1 MKRHYQLILWTGL
14 IVFLQGCT
22 IDSFEN
28 NQTLLNEEELRIT
41 GQIIGESIS
50 ENESGLLSSFSEAF
64 AIPTRNGLATGN
76 SVLSTGS
83 FRNLQNYSYQ
93 YNSIDGV
100 HRVQFSRTDAA
111 TGIPTEYD
119 LKYIFRDGQGNFIES
134 PNQDSHLIESLEF
147 TEERTGQIETAS
159 KSSIY
164 NRTDRFIMDGLS
176 DQSSTI
182 TLDGSHSGEGQ
193 FIRSEVN
200 NRVERDYILEINFL
214 DVRIEKEIVESNR
227 SFRKG
232 VNGAVSYEST
242 IRSNQ
247 NGQAADSKIV
257 NGTVNFNGD
266 GTALLRFQQTFNT
279 FRIRLENGDVFDDD
293 EFEGLVMETNLNN
306 QTFTIS
312 NGQVI
317 QITDETE
324 VDDDS
329 DYFSLQEI
337 DAAIVNGRRI
347 VAEGEYYRPDKNVN
361 LWITTEVEFELEENE
376 FEEFMLDINISENTI
391 TLVTNEMFY
400 ITPETEIEFDDDFTS
415 LQDIADA
422 LGQNLPVF
430 ADGDFYIDP
439 ESERT
444 ILTEVDFEL
453 ELDEFEEIVQSVD
466 LDNHIVTLVNGRQIL
481 ITEQTVFGDEGSLT
495 SLEDVDQALEDGIEV
510 EAVGDYYYNSAD
522 AIWVAINIEF
532 ESESDSDSD
541 SDDDS
546 D

>member
-1 MKRHYQLILWTGL
+1 MKQYYHLIFWISL
-14 IVFLQGCT
+14 IVLLQGCT

-28 NQTLLNEEELRIT
+28 NQTLLNDEELRIT
-41 GQIIGESIS
+41 GQIIGESVS

-64 AIPTRNGLATGN
+64 AIPTSNGLATGN
-76 SVLSTGS
+76 SVLATGS
-83 FRNLQNYSYQ
+83 FRNLQNYTYQ

-100 HRVQFSRTDAA
+100 HRAQFSRTDAA

-119 LKYIFRDGQGNFIES
+119 LKYIFRDSQGNFIES
-134 PNQDSHLIESLEF
+134 PNQNSHLIESLEF
-147 TEERTGQIETAS
+147 TGERTGQIETTS

-176 DQSSTI
+176 DQSPTI

-193 FIRSEVN
+193 FIRNDVN
-200 NRVERDYILEINFL
+200 NRVERDYLLEINFL
-214 DVRIEKEIVESNR
+214 NVRIIKQIVESNR

-242 IRSNQ
+242 IQSNQ
-247 NGQAADSKIV
+247 NGEAADSKIV

-293 EFEGLVMETNLNN
+293 EFEGLVMETNPEN

-324 VDDDS
+324 IDDDS
-329 DYFSLQEI
+329 DYFSLQEV
-337 DAAIVNGRRI
+337 AAGIGNNQRI
-347 VAEGEYYRPDKNVN
+347 VAEGDYYRPDENVN
-361 LWITTEVEFELEENE
+361 LWIATQVEFELEENE
-376 FEEFMLDINISENTI
+376 FEEFMLDINLSDSTI

-400 ITPETEIEFDDDFTS
+400 IVPETEFEFDDDFTS
-415 LQDIADA
+415 LQNIADA
-422 LGQNLPVF
+422 LNQNLPIF
-430 ADGDFYIDP
+430 AKGDFYIDP
-439 ESERT
+439 VTERAL
-444 ILTEVDFEL
+444 LTEVDFEL
-453 ELDEFEEIVQSVD
+453 ELDEFQEIVQSVN
-466 LDNHIVTLVNGRQIL
+466 LDNQIVTLVNGRQIL
-481 ITEQTVFGDEGSLT
+481 ITEQTVIEDDGDYT
-495 SLEDVDQALEDGIEV
+495 SFEEVALALEAGNEV
-510 EAVGDYYYNSAD
+510 EADGEYYYNSAD
-522 AIWVAINIEF
+522 AIWVAISIKF
-532 ESESDSDSD
+532 ESDSDSD
-541 SDDDS
+541 SDNDS

>member
-1 MKRHYQLILWTGL
+1 MKRHYQLILWIIL
-14 IVFLQGCT
+14 IAFLQGCT

-28 NQTLLNEEELRIT
+28 NQSLLNEEELKIT
-41 GQIIGESIS
+41 GQIIGESVS

-64 AIPTRNGLATGN
+64 AIPTSNGLATGN
-76 SVLSTGS
+76 SVLATGS

-93 YNSIDGV
+93 YNSTDGV
-100 HRVQFSRTDAA
+100 HRAQFSRTDLA
-111 TGIPTEYD
+111 TGISTEYD
-119 LKYIFRDGQGNFIES
+119 LKYIFRDSQGNFIES
-134 PNQDSHLIESLEF
+134 PNQNSHLIESLEF
-147 TEERTGQIETAS
+147 TGERTGQIETAS

-182 TLDGSHSGEGQ
+182 ILDGSHSGEGQ
-193 FIRSEVN
+193 FIRNEVN
-200 NRVERDYILEINFL
+200 NSVERHYLLEINFL
-214 DVRIEKEIVESNR
+214 NVRINKEIVENNR

-247 NGQAADSKIV
+247 NGNAADSKIV

-293 EFEGLVMETNLNN
+293 EFEGLVMETNLEN

-317 QITDETE
+317 QLTDETE
-324 VDDDS
+324 IDDDS
-329 DYFSLQEI
+329 DYFSLQEV
-337 DAAIVNGRRI
+337 ANGIGNNRRI
-347 VAEGEYYRPDKNVN
+347 VAEGDYYRPDENVN
-361 LWITTEVEFELEENE
+361 LWIATEVEFELEENE
-376 FEEFMLDINISENTI
+376 FEEFMLDINLSDSTI
-391 TLVTNEMFY
+391 ILVSNEVFY

-415 LQDIADA
+415 LQGIADA
-422 LGQNLPVF
+422 LDQNLPVF

-439 ESERT
+439 ETERY
-444 ILTEVDFEL
+444 ILTEVNFEL

-466 LDNHIVTLVNGRQIL
+466 LSNRIITLINDRQIL
-481 ITEQTVFGDEGSLT
+481 ITDQTVIDDEGDYI
-495 SLEDVDQALEDGIEV
+495 SLEEVSQALEDGNEV
-510 EAVGDYYYNSAD
+510 EADGDYYYNSAD
-522 AIWVAINIEF
+522 AIWVAISLEF
-532 ESESDSDSD
+532 KSESDSGSDNDSD
-541 SDDDS
+541 
-546 D
+546 